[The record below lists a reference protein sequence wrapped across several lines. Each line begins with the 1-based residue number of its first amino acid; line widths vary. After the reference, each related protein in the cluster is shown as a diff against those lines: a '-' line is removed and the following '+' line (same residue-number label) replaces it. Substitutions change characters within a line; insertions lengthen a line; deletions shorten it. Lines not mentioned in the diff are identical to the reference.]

1 MKKAFSLLT
10 VFLVFLNSIIVYAE
24 SDEWICPNCGSVAT
38 MFFCSECG
46 EPRPVEEWV
55 CEKCGETSKGNFCSN
70 CGAER
75 PSIENDA
82 SGNAPVERSK
92 EYIDADGYTI
102 TGKWKN
108 VGSDT
113 YGQVQEDAIIVFDG
127 IRCNFYSPADIY
139 AFYKD
144 EDSYKLDCTGLLGD
158 TVSFKV
164 NIIDEDN
171 VDIELEEGVIEL
183 TRVEDETE
191 MEGQGRITSNQT

>member
-108 VGSDT
+108 VGSD
-113 YGQVQEDAIIVFDG
+113 
-127 IRCNFYSPADIY
+127 IY